1 MIKKLHKRAS
11 ASLPTLLWLMLLALL
26 PAQLSAADGDT
37 FEYTYE
43 GKTVKYTVISEV
55 EKTVKTFE
63 KEGYYGNYL
72 SGDLILPEKVL
83 NGSTEYTLIELG
95 RSAFY
100 GLKSV
105 VIPNSVTYIGYGAF
119 AGCEDLESAILSN
132 SLTSIGEYIFSGC
145 SKLTSINIPE
155 SVIEIAEGAFYNCSG
170 LTSIDIPESVTSI
183 GEYAF
188 YGCSGLTSI
197 DIPNSVTS
205 IGGSAF
211 SNCSKLTK
219 VTIGDSVTTIGRDAF
234 SDCSKLTKVTIGNSV
249 TEIGSYAFEGCSGL
263 TSVDIPNS
271 VTTIGR
277 DAFSN
282 CSELT
287 KVTIGDSVTEIGSGA
302 FEGCSGLTSVDIPN
316 SVTTIGSEAFRNCT
330 GLTKVTI
337 GDSVTEIGSGAFEGC
352 SGLTSIDIPNS
363 VTTIG
368 SGAFKGCSGL
378 TSIDIPNSV
387 TTIGSGAFKGC
398 SGLTSI
404 DIPNSVT
411 SIGESAFYNC
421 SGLTNVTIGNSVTE
435 IGIRAFEGCSGLT
448 SVDIPNSV
456 TEIDYYAFSGCTALT
471 EVTIGNS
478 VTTIGQCVFN
488 GCSSLTSV
496 VIPNSVTYIG
506 YEAFN
511 GCSSLTSVTIPNSV
525 TSIGIRAFNGC
536 SSLTS
541 VNIPNSV
548 TSIGSEAFK
557 GCRLTC
563 IALPNS
569 VTTVGD
575 NAFSGCPL
583 KKVAY
588 PSSID
593 NPFGNY
599 IGNIISYNPQ
609 GSFTYE
615 DGCFWSD
622 DTFYFAPLD
631 YEGDYTIPSTV
642 KYIGSNAFNGCTGL
656 TSVEIPNS
664 VTSIRFCAFKNCTG
678 LTSVNIPNSVSSI
691 GEEAFYYCSKL
702 KEVAIPN
709 SVTSIGD
716 YPFSSANLDKI
727 AYPSRLDRKMD
738 YINAPIK
745 IKYSSGSPTVYED
758 GILRNEDYTEI
769 YFASLN
775 LAGEY
780 TIPASVTMI
789 RAEAFKGC
797 KDLTSI
803 VAESLEAPAMQQSS
817 FDVLDNQPSIYD
829 NCTLYVKDDAVENYL
844 ANYSWILFKNIKC
857 PAGDITRADNG
868 NFKYATNPANQSAV
882 LLGPAKSMTDAT
894 ILAKVKLDNT
904 MYDVTSIA
912 RNAFK
917 ETNLSSVTFREGIKT
932 ICDSAFYSNALTSVE
947 FPASLTT
954 IKNGAF
960 QRNKIKS
967 ITFGENLTS
976 IGECAFR
983 SNQLKEVVIPDAVIT
998 IGNSAFRANGN
1009 LTSVKL
1015 GASLESIGDYA
1026 FYYSDIN
1033 EEIILPEKLK
1043 TIGYSAFALER
1054 GTRYI
1059 DNLTIPASVT
1069 HIDSWAF
1076 GNIKFSNLKINDSTE
1091 PLYIGNIGNGA
1102 FRAYIGRN
1110 ITGTPIGSVVE
1121 FGNLVTEIMSWN
1133 KDITSVTFGS
1143 GIKTIPANAFN
1154 GAELYRVV
1162 IPSNVTSIGENAFKD
1177 NRISQITIGCGTTE
1191 IGANAF
1197 AGNNDIATINVTA
1210 VEPPVATDDVFS
1222 TQNAQL
1228 NVLEESRSAYE
1239 NADCW
1244 YQFEGISLVP
1254 VAVLEILKEDTPAS
1268 RADLADNQIKF
1279 SVKVEPA
1286 DASLKEYI
1294 FWESSN
1300 PAVATVNGKGV
1311 VTFTGA
1317 TEGTADIIAR
1327 SLYADAVA
1335 SCTVTADGEIQLG
1348 IDDIIGDGAS
1358 DSVRPNDIYNLQGV
1372 CLKRN
1377 ASQADVDAL
1386 APGLYIVGGKKV
1398 LVK

>member
-63 KEGYYGNYL
+63 EEGYYGNYL

-119 AGCEDLESAILSN
+119 AGCNGLESAVLSN
-132 SLTSIGEYIFSGC
+132 SLTSIGEYIFSNC
-145 SKLTSINIPE
+145 TKLTSISIPE

-188 YGCSGLTSI
+188 SKCSGLTSI
-197 DIPNSVTS
+197 DIPNSVTY

-211 SNCSKLTK
+211 SNCS
-219 VTIGDSVTTIGRDAF
+219 G
-234 SDCSKLTKVTIGNSV
+234 
-249 TEIGSYAFEGCSGL
+249 
-263 TSVDIPNS
+263 
-271 VTTIGR
+271 
-277 DAFSN
+277 
-282 CSELT
+282 LT

-302 FEGCSGLTSVDIPN
+302 FEGCNGLTSVDIPN

-337 GDSVTEIGSGAFEGC
+337 GDSVTEIGSYAFYGCTGLAKVTIGDSVTEIGSSAFRNC
-352 SGLTSIDIPNS
+352 SGLTSVDIPNS

-368 SGAFKGCSGL
+368 SEAFRDCTGLTKVTIGDSVTVIGSEAFKGCSGL

-387 TTIGSGAFKGC
+387 SSIGYAAFYGC

-411 SIGESAFYNC
+411 SIGSGTFY
-421 SGLTNVTIGNSVTE
+421 S
-435 IGIRAFEGCSGLT
+435 CSGLT
-448 SVDIPNSV
+448 SVNIPNSV
-456 TEIDYYAFSGCTALT
+456 TTIGESAFYGCSNLTSITIPDSVTTIGYGAFRGCSKLTRVTIPDSVTEIDGYAFNSCLALT

-478 VTTIGQCVFN
+478 VT
-488 GCSSLTSV
+488 
-496 VIPNSVTYIG
+496 
-506 YEAFN
+506 
-511 GCSSLTSVTIPNSV
+511 
-525 TSIGIRAFNGC
+525 SIGNSAFNGC

-593 NPFGNY
+593 NPFGRY
-599 IGNIISYNPQ
+599 IENLIRYNPQ

-642 KYIGSNAFNGCTGL
+642 KSIGSNAFNGCSGL
-656 TSVEIPNS
+656 TSVD
-664 VTSIRFCAFKNCTG
+664 
-678 LTSVNIPNSVSSI
+678 IPNSVSSI
-691 GEEAFYYCSKL
+691 GYAAFYGCWSLAELTIPNSVTSIGEDAFYYCSKL

-716 YPFSSANLDKI
+716 YPFSSDNLDKI

-738 YINAPIK
+738 YIKAPIK
-745 IKYSSGSPTVYED
+745 IKYSSESPTVYED

-789 RAEAFKGC
+789 GAEAFKGC

-817 FDVLDNQPSIYD
+817 FDALDNQPSIYD
-829 NCTLYVKDDAVENYL
+829 NCTLYVKDDAVENYMT
-844 ANYSWILFKNIKC
+844 NYSWLLFKNIKC

-868 NFKYATNPANQSAV
+868 NFKYATNPTNQSAV

-894 ILAKVKLDNT
+894 ILAKVKLGNT

-932 ICDSAFYSNALTSVE
+932 ICDSAFFSNALTSVE

-1043 TIGYSAFALER
+1043 TIGYRAFALEQGIR
-1054 GTRYI
+1054 DI

-1069 HIDSWAF
+1069 YIASYAF
-1076 GNIKFSNLKINDSTE
+1076 YNISFSNLKINDSTE
-1091 PLYIGNIGNGA
+1091 PLYIGNQGNGA
-1102 FRAYIGRN
+1102 YRAYIGRN

-1143 GIKTIPANAFN
+1143 GIKSIPANAFS
-1154 GAELYRVV
+1154 GAKLYRVV

-1177 NRISQITIGCGTTE
+1177 NRLSQITIGCGTTE

-1254 VAVLEILKEDTPAS
+1254 VTVLEILKEDTPAS
-1268 RADLADNQIKF
+1268 RANLADNQIKF

-1300 PAVATVNGKGV
+1300 PAVATVDGKGV

-1327 SLYADAVA
+1327 SLYADAIA
-1335 SCTVTADGEIQLG
+1335 SCTVTAEGDIQLG
-1348 IDDIIGDGAS
+1348 INDIIGDGAA
-1358 DSVRPNDIYNLQGV
+1358 DSARPNDIYNLQGV

-1377 ASQADVDAL
+1377 ASQADIDAL
-1386 APGLYIVGGKKV
+1386 SPGLYIVGGKKV

>member
-302 FEGCSGLTSVDIPN
+302 FRNCSGLTSVDIPN

-337 GDSVTEIGSGAFEGC
+337 GDSVTEIGSRAFY
-352 SGLTSIDIPNS
+352 
-363 VTTIG
+363 
-368 SGAFKGCSGL
+368 
-378 TSIDIPNSV
+378 
-387 TTIGSGAFKGC
+387 GC

-411 SIGESAFYNC
+411 SIGSGTFY
-421 SGLTNVTIGNSVTE
+421 S
-435 IGIRAFEGCSGLT
+435 CSGLT
-448 SVDIPNSV
+448 SVNIPNSV
-456 TEIDYYAFSGCTALT
+456 TTIGESAFYGCSNLTSITIPDSVTTIGYGAFRGCSKLTRVTIPDSVTEIDGYAFNSCSALT

-478 VTTIGQCVFN
+478 VT
-488 GCSSLTSV
+488 
-496 VIPNSVTYIG
+496 
-506 YEAFN
+506 
-511 GCSSLTSVTIPNSV
+511 
-525 TSIGIRAFNGC
+525 SIGNSAFNGC

-563 IALPNS
+563 ILLPNS

-738 YINAPIK
+738 YINASIK

-803 VAESLEAPAMQQSS
+803 VAEPIEAPAMQQSS

-932 ICDSAFYSNALTSVE
+932 ICDSAFFSNALTSVE

-967 ITFGENLTS
+967 VTFGENLTS
-976 IGECAFR
+976 IGDCAFW
-983 SNQLKEVVIPDAVIT
+983 SNELKEVVIPDAVIT
-998 IGNSAFRANGN
+998 IGNSAFRANNN

-1043 TIGYSAFALER
+1043 TIGYGAFYLKQGIR
-1054 GTRYI
+1054 NI

-1069 HIDSWAF
+1069 YIDNNAF
-1076 GNIKFSNLKINDSTE
+1076 YNISFSNLKINDSTE
-1091 PLYIGNIGNGA
+1091 PLYIGNIGYGA
-1102 FRAYIGRN
+1102 YRAYIGRN
-1110 ITGTPIGSVVE
+1110 ITGRPIGSVVE

-1133 KDITSVTFGS
+1133 SDITSVTFGS
-1143 GIKTIPANAFN
+1143 GIKSIPANAFN
-1154 GAELYRVV
+1154 GAKLRSVV

-1254 VAVLEILKEDTPAS
+1254 VTVLEILKEDTSAS
-1268 RADLADNQIKF
+1268 RAEALADNQIKF

-1300 PAVATVNGKGV
+1300 PAVATVDGKGV

-1327 SLYADAVA
+1327 SLYADAFA
-1335 SCTVTADGEIQLG
+1335 SCTVTADGDIQLG
-1348 IDDIIGDGAS
+1348 IDDIIGDGAA

-1386 APGLYIVGGKKV
+1386 APGFYIVGGKKV

>member
-302 FEGCSGLTSVDIPN
+302 FRNCSGLTSVDIPN

-337 GDSVTEIGSGAFEGC
+337 GDSVTEIGSRAFY
-352 SGLTSIDIPNS
+352 
-363 VTTIG
+363 
-368 SGAFKGCSGL
+368 
-378 TSIDIPNSV
+378 
-387 TTIGSGAFKGC
+387 GC

-411 SIGESAFYNC
+411 SIGSGTFY
-421 SGLTNVTIGNSVTE
+421 S
-435 IGIRAFEGCSGLT
+435 CSGLT
-448 SVDIPNSV
+448 SVNIPNSV
-456 TEIDYYAFSGCTALT
+456 TTIGESAFYGCSNLTSITIPDSVTTIGYGAFRGCSKLTRVTIPDSVTEIDGYAFNSCSALT

-478 VTTIGQCVFN
+478 VT
-488 GCSSLTSV
+488 
-496 VIPNSVTYIG
+496 
-506 YEAFN
+506 
-511 GCSSLTSVTIPNSV
+511 
-525 TSIGIRAFNGC
+525 SIGNSAFNGC

-541 VNIPNSV
+541 VNI
-548 TSIGSEAFK
+548 
-557 GCRLTC
+557 
-563 IALPNS
+563 PNS

-738 YINAPIK
+738 YINASIK

-803 VAESLEAPAMQQSS
+803 VAEPIEAPAMQQSS

-932 ICDSAFYSNALTSVE
+932 ICDSAFFSNALTSVE

-967 ITFGENLTS
+967 VTFGENLTS
-976 IGECAFR
+976 IGDCAFW
-983 SNQLKEVVIPDAVIT
+983 SNELKEVVIPDAVIT
-998 IGNSAFRANGN
+998 IGNSAFRANNN

-1043 TIGYSAFALER
+1043 TIGYGAFYLKQGIR
-1054 GTRYI
+1054 NI

-1069 HIDSWAF
+1069 YIDNNAF
-1076 GNIKFSNLKINDSTE
+1076 YNISFSNLKINDSTE
-1091 PLYIGNIGNGA
+1091 PLYIGNIGYGA
-1102 FRAYIGRN
+1102 YRAYIGRN
-1110 ITGTPIGSVVE
+1110 ITGRPIGSVVE

-1133 KDITSVTFGS
+1133 SDITSVTFGS
-1143 GIKTIPANAFN
+1143 GIKSIPANAFN
-1154 GAELYRVV
+1154 GAKLRSVV

-1254 VAVLEILKEDTPAS
+1254 VTVLEILKEDTSAS
-1268 RADLADNQIKF
+1268 RAEALADNQIKF

-1300 PAVATVNGKGV
+1300 PAVATVDGKGV

-1327 SLYADAVA
+1327 SLYADAFA
-1335 SCTVTADGEIQLG
+1335 SCTVTADGDIQLG
-1348 IDDIIGDGAS
+1348 IDDIIGDGAA

-1377 ASQADVDAL
+1377 ASQADIDAL
-1386 APGLYIVGGKKV
+1386 SPGFYIVGGKKV

>member
-26 PAQLSAADGDT
+26 PAQLHAADGDT
-37 FEYTYE
+37 FEYAYE

-63 KEGYYGNYL
+63 EEGYYGNYL

-119 AGCEDLESAILSN
+119 AGCNGLESAVLSN
-132 SLTSIGEYIFSGC
+132 SLTSLGEYIFSNC
-145 SKLTSINIPE
+145 TKLTSISIPE

-188 YGCSGLTSI
+188 SKCSGLTSI
-197 DIPNSVTS
+197 DIPNSVT
-205 IGGSAF
+205 
-211 SNCSKLTK
+211 
-219 VTIGDSVTTIGRDAF
+219 TIGSRAF
-234 SDCSKLTKVTIGNSV
+234 YD
-249 TEIGSYAFEGCSGL
+249 
-263 TSVDIPNS
+263 
-271 VTTIGR
+271 
-277 DAFSN
+277 

-287 KVTIGDSVTEIGSGA
+287 KVTIGDSVTEIGSEA
-302 FEGCSGLTSVDIPN
+302 FEGCNGLTSVDIPN

-337 GDSVTEIGSGAFEGC
+337 GDSVTEIGSRAFYGCSGLTSIDIPNSVTTIGSEAFRDCTGLTKVTIGDSVTVIGSEAFKGCSGLTSIDIPNSVSSIGYAAFYGC

-368 SGAFKGCSGL
+368 SGTFYGCSGL
-378 TSIDIPNSV
+378 TSVNIPNSV
-387 TTIGSGAFKGC
+387 TTIG
-398 SGLTSI
+398 
-404 DIPNSVT
+404 
-411 SIGESAFYNC
+411 ESAFYGC
-421 SGLTNVTIGNSVTE
+421 SSLTSITIPDSVTTIGYGAFRGCSKLTRVTIP
-435 IGIRAFEGCSGLT
+435 
-448 SVDIPNSV
+448 DSV
-456 TEIDYYAFSGCTALT
+456 TEIDAYAFSGCTALT
-471 EVTIGNS
+471 EATIGNS
-478 VTTIGQCVFN
+478 VT
-488 GCSSLTSV
+488 S
-496 VIPNSVTYIG
+496 IG
-506 YEAFN
+506 YEAFS
-511 GCSSLTSVTIPNSV
+511 GCTALTEATIGNSV
-525 TSIGIRAFNGC
+525 TSIGNSAFNGC

-557 GCRLTC
+557 GCQLTC

-583 KKVAY
+583 KKAAY

-593 NPFGNY
+593 YPFGKY
-599 IGNIISYNPQ
+599 IENIIRYNPQ

-631 YEGDYTIPSTV
+631 YEGDCTIPSTV
-642 KYIGSNAFNGCTGL
+642 KSIGSNAFNGCSGL
-656 TSVEIPNS
+656 TSVDIPNSVSSIGYAAFYGCSSLTELTIPNS
-664 VTSIRFCAFKNCTG
+664 VT
-678 LTSVNIPNSVSSI
+678 SI

-702 KEVAIPN
+702 KEVVIPN

-716 YPFSSANLDKI
+716 YPFSSDNLDKI
-727 AYPSRLDRKMD
+727 AYPSRLDRKMSNV
-738 YINAPIK
+738 NAPIK
-745 IKYSSGSPTVYED
+745 IKYSSESPTVYED

-803 VAESLEAPAMQQSS
+803 VAEPIEAPAMQQSS

-894 ILAKVKLDNT
+894 ILAKVKLDDT
-904 MYDVTSIA
+904 MYDVNIIA

-932 ICDSAFYSNALTSVE
+932 ICDSAFFSNALTSVE

-967 ITFGENLTS
+967 VTFGENLTT
-976 IGECAFR
+976 IGECAFS

-998 IGNSAFRANGN
+998 IGNSAFQNNGN

-1043 TIGYSAFALER
+1043 TIGYGAFYLKQGIR
-1054 GTRYI
+1054 NI

-1069 HIDSWAF
+1069 YIDNNAF
-1076 GNIKFSNLKINDSTE
+1076 YNISFSNLKINDSTE
-1091 PLYIGNIGNGA
+1091 PLYIGNIGYGA
-1102 FRAYIGRN
+1102 YRAYIGRN
-1110 ITGTPIGSVVE
+1110 ITGRPIGSVVE

-1143 GIKTIPANAFN
+1143 GIKTIPANTFN
-1154 GAELYRVV
+1154 GAKLYRVV

-1177 NRISQITIGCGTTE
+1177 NRLSQITIGCGTTE

-1228 NVLEESRSAYE
+1228 NVLEASRSAYE

-1254 VAVLEILKEDTPAS
+1254 VTVLEILKEDTPAS
-1268 RADLADNQIKF
+1268 RANLADNQIKF

-1300 PAVATVNGKGV
+1300 PAVATVDGKGV

-1327 SLYADAVA
+1327 SLYADAFA
-1335 SCTVTADGEIQLG
+1335 SCTVTADGDIQLG
-1348 IDDIIGDGAS
+1348 IDDIIGDGAAEAA
-1358 DSVRPNDIYNLQGV
+1358 RPNDIYNLQGV

-1377 ASQADVDAL
+1377 ASQADIDAL
-1386 APGLYIVGGKKV
+1386 FPGFYIVGGKKV

>member
-63 KEGYYGNYL
+63 EEGYYGNYL

-119 AGCEDLESAILSN
+119 AGCNGLESAVLSN
-132 SLTSIGEYIFSGC
+132 SLTSIGEYIFSNC
-145 SKLTSINIPE
+145 TKLTSISIPE

-188 YGCSGLTSI
+188 SKCSGLTSI
-197 DIPNSVTS
+197 DIPNSVTY

-211 SNCSKLTK
+211 SNCS
-219 VTIGDSVTTIGRDAF
+219 G
-234 SDCSKLTKVTIGNSV
+234 
-249 TEIGSYAFEGCSGL
+249 
-263 TSVDIPNS
+263 
-271 VTTIGR
+271 
-277 DAFSN
+277 
-282 CSELT
+282 LT

-302 FEGCSGLTSVDIPN
+302 FEGCNGLTSVDIPN

-337 GDSVTEIGSGAFEGC
+337 GDSVTEIGSYAFYGCTGLAKVTIGDSVTEIGSSAFRNC
-352 SGLTSIDIPNS
+352 SGLTSVDIPNS

-368 SGAFKGCSGL
+368 SEAFRDCTGLTKVTIGDSVTVIGSEAFKGCSGL

-387 TTIGSGAFKGC
+387 SSIGYAAFYGC

-411 SIGESAFYNC
+411 SIGSGTFY
-421 SGLTNVTIGNSVTE
+421 S
-435 IGIRAFEGCSGLT
+435 CSGLT
-448 SVDIPNSV
+448 SVNIPNSV
-456 TEIDYYAFSGCTALT
+456 TTIGESAFYGCSNLTSITIPDSVTTIGYGAFRGCSKLTRVTIPDSVTEIDGYAFNSCLALT

-478 VTTIGQCVFN
+478 VT
-488 GCSSLTSV
+488 
-496 VIPNSVTYIG
+496 
-506 YEAFN
+506 
-511 GCSSLTSVTIPNSV
+511 
-525 TSIGIRAFNGC
+525 SIGNSAFNGC

-593 NPFGNY
+593 NPFGRY
-599 IGNIISYNPQ
+599 IENLIRYNPQ

-642 KYIGSNAFNGCTGL
+642 KSIGSNAFNGCSGL
-656 TSVEIPNS
+656 TSVD
-664 VTSIRFCAFKNCTG
+664 
-678 LTSVNIPNSVSSI
+678 IPNSVSSI
-691 GEEAFYYCSKL
+691 GYAAFYGCWSLAELTIPNSVTSIGEDAFYYCSKL

-709 SVTSIGD
+709 SVTSVDKWAFFGCN
-716 YPFSSANLDKI
+716 FDKI
-727 AYPSRLDRKMD
+727 AYPSSLDVE
-738 YINAPIK
+738 ISNVNAPIK
-745 IKYSSGSPTVYED
+745 IKYSSESPTVYED

-976 IGECAFR
+976 IGECAFAT
-983 SNQLKEVVIPDAVIT
+983 NQLNEVVISDAVKT
-998 IGNSAFRANGN
+998 IGKSAFSNNGN

-1043 TIGYSAFALER
+1043 TIGYRAFALKQ
-1054 GTRYI
+1054 GTQII

-1069 HIDSWAF
+1069 YIASGAF
-1076 GNIKFSNLKINDSTE
+1076 YNIKFSNLKINDSTE
-1091 PLYIGNIGNGA
+1091 PLYIGNQVHGA
-1102 FRAYIGRN
+1102 YRAYIGRN
-1110 ITGTPIGSVVE
+1110 ITGTPIGKVVE

-1210 VEPPVATDDVFS
+1210 VEPPTATDDVFS

-1228 NVLEESRSAYE
+1228 NVLEDSRSAYE

-1254 VAVLEILKEDTPAS
+1254 VTVLEILKEDAPAS
-1268 RADLADNQIKF
+1268 RTDLADNQIKF

-1300 PAVATVNGKGV
+1300 PAVATVDGKGV
-1311 VTFTGA
+1311 VTLTGA

-1348 IDDIIGDGAS
+1348 IDDIIGDGAA

-1377 ASQADVDAL
+1377 ASQADIDAL
-1386 APGLYIVGGKKV
+1386 VPGFYIVGGKKV